1 MLKRK
6 RWLCPILTILLI
18 FAVLVMLYNLT
29 DLFSFNHNE
38 EKNSMIITERIEKL
52 CELATVRYNYQE
64 ILDYS
69 DALQFGN
76 TELPFNLGKK
86 KTLIIY
92 QAYINGGC
100 KLIDFEKTD
109 NGSVKIQLSKGQ
121 ILDNVL
127 VLDSVN
133 IYDVQQDIFN
143 KFNIG
148 DDMVLINEDM
158 KQYAAENENE
168 IVRTAEENAT
178 ELITG
183 FMQSLG
189 YNSTEIVFQ

>member
-6 RWLCPILTILLI
+6 RWLCPILIIVLI
-18 FAVLVMLYNLT
+18 FAVLVMFYNLT

-38 EKNSMIITERIEKL
+38 EKHSMIITERIEKL
-52 CELATVRYNYQE
+52 CDLATVRYNYQE

-76 TELPFNLGKK
+76 TELPFIGKK
-86 KTLIIY
+86 KILIIY
-92 QAYINGGC
+92 QSYINGGC
-100 KLIDFEKTD
+100 KLIDFEKVD
-109 NGSVKIQLSKGQ
+109 KDSVRIQLSKGQ

-158 KQYAAENENE
+158 KKYAAENEE
-168 IVRTAEENAT
+168 KIVRTAEENAA

-189 YNSTEIVFQ
+189 YSSTEIVFR